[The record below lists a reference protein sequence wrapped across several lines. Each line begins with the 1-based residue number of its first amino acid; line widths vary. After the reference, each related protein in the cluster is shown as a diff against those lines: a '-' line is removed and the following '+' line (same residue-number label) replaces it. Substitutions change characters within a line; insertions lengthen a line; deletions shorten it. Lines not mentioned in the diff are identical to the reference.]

1 MTNRERSGREG
12 RDDWASQVPAHSQR
26 RGPYEDYGWER
37 GESVLPEFRDPSVHE
52 MPYDRQRG
60 GRPAGPGGSDRR
72 DWSSGAMDAP
82 GRTMM
87 RNPYDYDNGQ
97 RGRFSGGAERRD
109 FDYDRDYDQD
119 RWRQSGQGYGQNY
132 GRDYSQN
139 YGRDYNQGY
148 SQDYNQDRWRQGGQ
162 AYNQDRW
169 RQGGQGYSQDFG
181 ERGYDRGFNQG
192 YGQHYGREYDQ
203 DRGRQSFGRD
213 YNQDRW
219 RSGGQ
224 GYGGESYSSQNYGR
238 EYDQDRWRSG
248 GQNYGGESYSMPA
261 SWSYTEV
268 WLIPGPFTGRG
279 PKGYQRSDDRMRE
292 DLCDRLSQH
301 GQIDAGDIDV
311 QVKDG
316 EVTLSG
322 TVDNR
327 AAKRMAEDVAESV
340 QGVREVHNQLRVN
353 QSSTQG
359 GAQSQPGT
367 TQAQGHMQNQP
378 GMQGQSNMQNQSGMS
393 GQSGTQQRAVG
404 GSESRENESR

>member
-26 RGPYEDYGWER
+26 QGPYEDYGRER

-52 MPYDRQRG
+52 MPYDRPRG
-60 GRPAGPGGSDRR
+60 GRPSGQGGSERR

-87 RNPYDYDNGQ
+87 RNPYDYDSAQ
-97 RGRFSGGAERRD
+97 RGRLSGGAERRD
-109 FDYDRDYDQD
+109 FDYDRGYDQD
-119 RWRQSGQGYGQNY
+119 RWRQGGPGNRQSY
-132 GRDYSQN
+132 GRDYSQG

-148 SQDYNQDRWRQGGQ
+148 GQDYNQDRARQGGQ
-162 AYNQDRW
+162 S
-169 RQGGQGYSQDFG
+169 YSQDFG
-181 ERGYDRGFNQG
+181 DRGYDRGFNQG
-192 YGQHYGREYDQ
+192 YGQNYGREYDQ
-203 DRGRQSFGRD
+203 DRSRQGYSQD
-213 YNQDRW
+213 YSQDRW
-219 RSGGQ
+219 HSGGQ
-224 GYGGESYSSQNYGR
+224 GYGGESYNVPANSSYA
-238 EYDQDRWRSG
+238 EPW
-248 GQNYGGESYSMPA
+248 M
-261 SWSYTEV
+261 
-268 WLIPGPFTGRG
+268 IPGPFTGRG

-322 TVDNR
+322 TVDSR

-353 QSSTQG
+353 QGQASVPG

-378 GMQGQSNMQNQSGMS
+378 GMQSQQ
-393 GQSGTQQRAVG
+393 GTQQRAVG
-404 GSESRENESR
+404 GSESRGNESR